1 MIAAWY
7 IPAWNGDFRI
17 VPDPDEP
24 ETHSLLMIEKPTPD
38 ERKILGQLQKIFAD
52 KFGLGT
58 ESDGSRKMLEPS
70 RFFKTRVRI
79 PAPIT
84 DIGPVVASLC
94 KPGPNV
100 LTAVKF
106 KDGRI
111 EVCETSV
118 SGAKKPEP
126 YRSPSDSPPR
136 PKDSPKKEDDSKPS
150 EESKALAKKDDAT
163 AAATVK
169 RPTPCC
175 PDCYVSEDVNKPA
188 TEVLLA
194 FMDRE
199 QHESWKKHRFV
210 IARGGITGH
219 RYLVA
224 HRNSPIAQKNTRMCF
239 DLDDRQTMHFHDWL
253 VPPEEEV
260 LAAMLILRHREP
272 WLRNE
277 ATALGRHRYIFK
289 NPFGNG
295 GDGVR
300 DSVMTAQIGAALLDF
315 LGDRTMRSR
324 QHGLILWNGNGTLVN
339 EPSPVVWQVPVPA
352 GIT

>member
-1 MIAAWY
+1 MITSWY
-7 IPAWNGDFRI
+7 IPAWNGDFRLE
-17 VPDPDEP
+17 PDPDEP
-24 ETHSLLMIEKPTPD
+24 ETHTLLTIEKPTAD
-38 ERKILGQLQKIFAD
+38 ERRLLGQLQKTFAE
-52 KFGLGT
+52 KFGLGW
-58 ESDGSRKMLEPS
+58 ESDDSRKMREPS
-70 RFFKTRVRI
+70 RFFKTHVRI
-79 PAPIT
+79 PASIT

-126 YRSPSDSPPR
+126 YRSPSDP
-136 PKDSPKKEDDSKPS
+136 PKKEDDSKPS

-175 PDCYVSEDVNKPA
+175 PDCFTDEIALNKPA

-224 HRNSPIAQKNTRMCF
+224 HRNSPIAQKNTRMCH
-239 DLDDRQTMHFHDWL
+239 DLDDRATMHFHDHT

-260 LAAMLILRHREP
+260 LAAMLILRYRES

-277 ATALGRHRYIFK
+277 ATALYGRHRYVFK
-289 NPFGNG
+289 NPFGDG

-300 DSVMTAQIGAALLDF
+300 DSMLTAAIGVALLDL
-315 LGDRTMRSR
+315 LGDRRSR
-324 QHGLILWNGNGTLVN
+324 LPLGTIAYNSSSGLLVN
-339 EPSPVVWQVPVPA
+339 ELSPYVWQVPVPL

>member
-1 MIAAWY
+1 MIGAWY
-7 IPAWNGDFRI
+7 IPAWNGDFRL
-17 VPDPDEP
+17 VPDPEEP
-24 ETHSLLMIEKPTPD
+24 ETHTLLTIEKPTPE
-38 ERKILGQLQKIFAD
+38 ERKLLDKLQAAFVEKFKIGA
-52 KFGLGT
+52 T
-58 ESDGSRKMLEPS
+58 SRESKKMLEPS
-70 RFFKTRVRI
+70 RFFKTKVRI

-84 DIGPVVASLC
+84 DIGPVVASIC

-111 EVCETSV
+111 EVCETSE
-118 SGAKKPEP
+118 SGASSKKPQP
-126 YRSPSDSPPR
+126 YRSPSGR
-136 PKDSPKKEDDSKPS
+136 PEKGLAKPADDKPS
-150 EESKALAKKDDAT
+150 EESKALAKKDDAD

-175 PDCYVSEDVNKPA
+175 PDCYVDPEATSKPA

-194 FMDRE
+194 FMDEE

-224 HRNSPIAQKNTRMCF
+224 HRNSPIAQKNTRMCH
-239 DLDDRQTMHFHDWL
+239 DLDDRATMHFHDHT

-277 ATALGRHRYIFK
+277 ATALGGHRYVFK
-289 NPFGNG
+289 NPFGGG

-300 DSVMTAQIGAALLDF
+300 DSILTAQIGFALLDL
-315 LGDRTMRSR
+315 LGVRHSR
-324 QHGLILWNGNGTLVN
+324 PYGLGVIAYNTSGLLVN
-339 EPSPVVWQVPVPA
+339 EPSPYVWQVPIPA
-352 GIT
+352 GIL